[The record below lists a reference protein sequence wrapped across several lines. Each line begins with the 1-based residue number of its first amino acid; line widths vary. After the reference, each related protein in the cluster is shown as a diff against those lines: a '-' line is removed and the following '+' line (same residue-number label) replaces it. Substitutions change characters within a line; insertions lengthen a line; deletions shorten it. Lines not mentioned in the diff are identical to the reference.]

1 MNEQYSALRSNVSM
15 LGKVLGD
22 TIKDALGENILDRV
36 ETIRKLSKS
45 SRAGNE
51 ANRQELLTTLQNL
64 SNDELLP
71 VARAFSQF
79 LNLANTAEQYHS
91 ISPNG
96 EAASNP
102 EVIARTLRKLK
113 DQPNL
118 NEETIKQAVESLSLE
133 LVLTA
138 HPTEITRRTLI
149 HKMVEVNNCLKQLDN
164 KDIADYEHHQLMRR
178 LRQLI
183 AQSWHTDEIRKHR
196 PSPVDE
202 AKWGFAVVENSLW
215 EGVPNYLRELDVDE
229 IKENSEQTVKDYDFA
244 RPSKFS
250 KEHLRTL
257 EIIFEH
263 YGRLLTTN
271 LPVYLRKSVQVEV
284 MNSEAVTYSEFTNA
298 LSNPVLLGI
307 VNFAPLHGNII
318 VEMASGLGYAI
329 VDRMLGGRGDSLDKT
344 REFSEIELLIIERIL
359 VICINLLQE
368 PWQNVLDISPHL
380 ERIETNSQYAQIIS
394 PSEVIAIITMN
405 IKIGDVEGLMN
416 ICLPYITLESVIDKL
431 NTRYWYSNIQNHDE
445 TNYRNAIES
454 LIQKSQI
461 PVKAVLGKSLISV
474 KDFSTLV
481 PGDVIRLD
489 TNVDDELDIYVGNIK
504 KFTALPGSS
513 GDKYAV
519 RITSVVREEQ

>member
-1 MNEQYSALRSNVSM
+1 MGDVLSQSEIDNLLNAL
-15 LGKVLGD
+15 
-22 TIKDALGENILDRV
+22 
-36 ETIRKLSKS
+36 S
-45 SRAGNE
+45 SG
-51 ANRQELLTTLQNL
+51 
-64 SNDELLP
+64 
-71 VARAFSQF
+71 
-79 LNLANTAEQYHS
+79 
-91 ISPNG
+91 
-96 EAASNP
+96 
-102 EVIARTLRKLK
+102 
-113 DQPNL
+113 
-118 NEETIKQAVESLSLE
+118 
-133 LVLTA
+133 
-138 HPTEITRRTLI
+138 
-149 HKMVEVNNCLKQLDN
+149 
-164 KDIADYEHHQLMRR
+164 
-178 LRQLI
+178 
-183 AQSWHTDEIRKHR
+183 
-196 PSPVDE
+196 
-202 AKWGFAVVENSLW
+202 
-215 EGVPNYLRELDVDE
+215 ELDVDE

-307 VNFAPLHGNII
+307 VNFAPLQGNII

-359 VICINLLQE
+359 VICINLLHE

-445 TNYRNAIES
+445 RPGYHSIRSTASVSSNTDRIDTASDYSES
-454 LIQKSQI
+454 
-461 PVKAVLGKSLISV
+461 VLSASYGSMRS
-474 KDFSTLV
+474 F
-481 PGDVIRLD
+481 
-489 TNVDDELDIYVGNIK
+489 GNH
-504 KFTALPGSS
+504 LP
-513 GDKYAV
+513 A
-519 RITSVVREEQ
+519 TE